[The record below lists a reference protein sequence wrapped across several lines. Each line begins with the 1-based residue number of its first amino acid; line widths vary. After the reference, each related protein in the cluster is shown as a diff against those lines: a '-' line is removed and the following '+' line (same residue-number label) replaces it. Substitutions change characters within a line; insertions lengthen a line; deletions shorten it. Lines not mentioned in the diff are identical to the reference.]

1 MVGADS
7 MTKYSLLLAL
17 LIGMLLASSC
27 RSSADDPAFG
37 PASFSPAGNL
47 VVFSHQ
53 DGGACFIY
61 LGNLSTAAA
70 KRLTKA
76 RSGCEADPSFSSDG
90 KFIVYSYASR
100 NDRKS
105 SLFIVNADGSNSRQ
119 ITPSETDD
127 VYPVFSPDN
136 SNVYFAR
143 SGYFGHHSPIA
154 ASRQH
159 DFDLFSVDLKNNKV
173 TQLTYQGLYDLRSL
187 CLSPDGKEL
196 LISTTRY
203 PIGDLFEVYPTA
215 KPQSA
220 KLVFQ
225 PHVPDEPRL
234 TGPTPAFGDACYLP
248 DGLNILM
255 IAASNKGG
263 GNYAYNVYLM
273 SAVTGAIEQLTKLTG
288 MTTGVQASPNGKSAT
303 FENEGKMYLLDLQSH
318 SLKPLQWSGLN
329 N

>member
-1 MVGADS
+1 M
-7 MTKYSLLLAL
+7 
-17 LIGMLLASSC
+17 
-27 RSSADDPAFG
+27 AF
-37 PASFSPAGNL
+37 SYEE
-47 VVFSHQ
+47 
-53 DGGACFIY
+53 GGACFIY
-61 LGNLSTAAA
+61 LGELSTGTA
-70 KRLTKA
+70 KRLTKV

-90 KFIVYSYASR
+90 KFIVYSYAPQ

-105 SLFIVNADGSNSRQ
+105 SLFVVNADGSNSRQ
-119 ITPSETDD
+119 ITPFGTDD

-136 SNVYFAR
+136 STVYFAR

-159 DFDLFSVDLKNNKV
+159 DFDLFAADFTNNKV
-173 TQLTYQGLYDLRSL
+173 TQLTYQSLYDLRSL
-187 CLSPDGKEL
+187 SLSPNGKEL

-203 PIGDLFEVYPTA
+203 PVGDLFEVYPIA

-220 KLVFQ
+220 RLVFQ

-255 IAASNKGG
+255 IAASNKEG

-273 SAVTGAIEQLTKLTG
+273 SAVTGTIEQLTKLTG

>member
-1 MVGADS
+1 MMRCS
-7 MTKYSLLLAL
+7 KL
-17 LIGMLLASSC
+17 LILLVVILLTSSC
-27 RSSADDPAFG
+27 RSSVGGPAFSRV
-37 PASFSPAGNL
+37 SFSPDSKSVA
-47 VVFSHQ
+47 FSYKE
-53 DGGACFIY
+53 GGTCFVY
-61 LGNLSTAAA
+61 LGALSAGPA
-70 KRLTKA
+70 KRLTKV

-90 KFIVYSYASR
+90 KVIVYAYAPQ

-105 SLFIVNADGSNSRQ
+105 SLFVVNIDGSNSRQ
-119 ITPSETDD
+119 ITPFGTDD
-127 VYPVFSPDN
+127 AYPVFSPDN
-136 SNVYFAR
+136 STVYFAR

-159 DFDLFSVDLKNNKV
+159 DFDLFAVNLTNNKV
-173 TQLTYQGLYDLRSL
+173 TQLTYQSLYDLRSL

-203 PIGDLFEVYPTA
+203 PVGDLFEVYPIA
-215 KPQSA
+215 KSQSA
-220 KLVFQ
+220 RLVFQ
-225 PHVPDEPRL
+225 PHVPDEPNL
-234 TGPTPAFGDACYLP
+234 TGPAPAFGGACYLP

-273 SAVTGAIEQLTKLTG
+273 SAVTGTIEQITKLTG

-318 SLKPLQWSGLN
+318 SLKTLQWSGLN